1 MTPAALNHC
10 QVSTPPDVVSMMWRM
25 ARARR
30 PTFDSVLDLGSGD
43 GRFSKGRGFAHYVGY
58 EIDSSKLPVVAA
70 EGCRFVNSDVLEC
83 KEANYSLA
91 IGNPPYIRR
100 ALLGATWRD
109 KAADLLE
116 KESGGIRP
124 RADSN
129 GFLYFMWLALLRT
142 LPDGLVVQLVPV
154 EWVSRPSAS
163 PLRRFIM
170 SNQWNVDIY
179 RFTESIFDRVLTTA
193 AIVIIDKSQ
202 HGGAWNYFNIDRSG
216 AVQSTQT
223 PTNSGNE
230 ILQYGSRTSD
240 SYALRGL
247 SPGGQDIYVL
257 TEESR
262 LLEGLKI
269 DVDVTPC
276 VTTLRYLDSQQ
287 LTLTK
292 SVFNK
297 AFVERG
303 LPCWLIRSDR
313 DVHSASLQRY
323 LESVSEKAR
332 KYTTNRIRGDHWFR
346 YRIHPSPDILVASGF
361 RSRGPKV
368 FKNDASAIALGSVYG
383 VFVKGR
389 ERQSQTVKDLRAYD
403 FESHVVAHSNGLQKI
418 EVRQLNT
425 VLAQL
430 AAQ

>member
-1 MTPAALNHC
+1 MTPAALHHC
-10 QVSTPPDVVSMMWRM
+10 QVSTPLDVVSMMWKM
-25 ARARR
+25 ARERR
-30 PTFDSVLDLGSGD
+30 ATFDSVLDLGSGD
-43 GRFSKGRGFAHYVGY
+43 CRFSKERELAHYVGY
-58 EIDSSKLPVVAA
+58 EIDASKLPAVAPK
-70 EGCRFVNSDVLEC
+70 GCLFFNTDVFEC
-83 KEANYSLA
+83 KETNFSLA

-100 ALLGATWRD
+100 ALLGGTWRS

-116 KESGGIRP
+116 VESGGIRP

-129 GFLYFMWLALLRT
+129 AFIYFMWLALLRT
-142 LPDGLVVQLVPV
+142 RPDGLVVQLVPV

-163 PLRRFIM
+163 PLRHFIM

-193 AIVIIDKSQ
+193 AIIIIDKSQ
-202 HGGAWNYFNIDRSG
+202 RQGVWNYFNIDRAG
-216 AVQSTQT
+216 TVQSTQT
-223 PTNSGNE
+223 PTNSGKE
-230 ILQYGSRTSD
+230 ILQYGSRTSG

-262 LLEGLKI
+262 LLQGLKVG
-269 DVDVTPC
+269 VDVTPC

-292 SVFNK
+292 TVFYK
-297 AFVERG
+297 AFIERG
-303 LPCWLIRSDR
+303 LPCWLIRSDK

-323 LESVSEKAR
+323 LESVGEKA
-332 KYTTNRIRGDHWFR
+332 KQYTTNQVRGNDWFR
-346 YRIHPSPDILVASGF
+346 YRIHPSPDILIASGF

-368 FKNDASAIALGSVYG
+368 FKNEASAIALGSVYG

-389 ERQSQTVKDLRAYD
+389 ERQSQTVKNLRVYD
-403 FESHVVAHSNGLQKI
+403 FESHVVAHSNGLHKI

-430 AAQ
+430 AAL

>member
-10 QVSTPPDVVSMMWRM
+10 QVSTPPDVVAMMWRM

-30 PTFDSVLDLGSGD
+30 ATFETVLDLGSGD
-43 GRFSKGRGFAHYVGY
+43 CRFAKGRESAHYVGY
-58 EIDSSKLPVVAA
+58 EIDVSKLPGTPAK
-70 EGCRFVNSDVLEC
+70 GCRFVNSDVLEC
-83 KEANYSLA
+83 REANFSLA

-109 KAADLLE
+109 KAADLLAS
-116 KESGGIRP
+116 ESGGIRP

-163 PLRRFIM
+163 PLRHFIT
-170 SNQWNVDIY
+170 SNKWNVDIY

-202 HGGAWNYFNIDRSG
+202 RQGTWNYFSIDRTG
-216 AVQSTQT
+216 AVQST
-223 PTNSGNE
+223 PAPSNSGNE
-230 ILQYGSRTSD
+230 ILQYGARMSD
-240 SYALRGL
+240 AYALRGL

-262 LLEGLKI
+262 LLEGLKV

-276 VTTLRYLDSQQ
+276 VTTLRYLDSKQ
-287 LTLTK
+287 LALTK
-292 SVFNK
+292 TVFNK
-297 AFVERG
+297 AFVEHG

-323 LESVSEKAR
+323 LESVSDRAGQ
-332 KYTTNRIRGDHWFR
+332 YTTNRVRGEEWFR

-361 RSRGPKV
+361 RARGPKV
-368 FKNDASAIALGSVYG
+368 FKNEASAIALGSVYG

-389 ERQSQTVKDLRAYD
+389 ERQSQTVKDLRTFD
-403 FESHVVAHSNGLQKI
+403 FESHIVAHSNGLQKI